1 MSSLVFLSSKEKG
14 QEKSTEEVSTHL
26 KALESV
32 IKDKNFF
39 GVDSSRYSGNDQK
52 LKWIRAWN
60 YFSVKHLN
68 EEDFPFLCVQ

>member
-52 LKWIRAWN
+52 LK
-60 YFSVKHLN
+60 
-68 EEDFPFLCVQ
+68 